1 MHQDAYVR
9 DVLTRFGMS
18 ECCAVST
25 PADHH
30 VRLCKTGTYRVDK
43 GAPLQGGHDTQG
55 CVMILMSMSRLFV
68 RLHLIVNC
76 SGVCCG
82 CL

>member
-18 ECCAVST
+18 ECRAVST

-30 VRLCKTGTYRVDK
+30 VRLCKTGAYRVEK
-43 GAPLQGGHDTQG
+43 GAPLQGGHAMQG
-55 CVMILMSMSRLFV
+55 GVMMLMPMPRLFV
-68 RLHLIVNC
+68 RMHLIVK
-76 SGVCCG
+76 
-82 CL
+82 